1 MKKEQISNYEKLL
14 KDKERIEKIALTKN
28 TSYKNI
34 YSKYSELKDNLE
46 KEFNKEM
53 LELKEYKYNFK
64 KVLGEDKYKIS
75 ESLYENISSAFK
87 KERKRLFS
95 KLDEEKKANQD
106 SSSTF
111 KEIKKL
117 RIAINALDI
126 LYNKENSED
135 NKGKEKNDI
144 PGEIKTEKKIKVAIP
159 NLIENNDIKIERV
172 NKSKIN
178 T

>member
-1 MKKEQISNYEKLL
+1 MKIYPLL
-14 KDKERIEKIALTKN
+14 L
-28 TSYKNI
+28 
-34 YSKYSELKDNLE
+34 
-46 KEFNKEM
+46 
-53 LELKEYKYNFK
+53 
-64 KVLGEDKYKIS
+64 
-75 ESLYENISSAFK
+75 K

-95 KLDEEKKANQD
+95 KLDEEKKSNRD

-117 RIAINALDI
+117 KIVVKSLDI

-144 PGEIKTEKKIKVAIP
+144 PGEIKTEKKINVATP
-159 NLIENNDIKIERV
+159 NLVENNDIKIERV

-178 T
+178 TSEDKNPAQKEEKKKERTF